1 MTHHPGRLLRWLNNV
16 ENLFFSL
23 KDFFA
28 ALIAYPFM
36 YNAMHASLLA
46 SVACG
51 IIGTLTVQNRMT
63 FLAGGASHAAY
74 GGIGIAFYFKLPML
88 PCTLGFTLLASLLM
102 GVLTLRT
109 EKNGRSGEASTDASI
124 GVLWAAGMAF
134 GIILVELTPGY
145 ASELMGFLFGS
156 ILVVPATDITAMAV
170 FDGILLIIL
179 FLFRQGLWAI
189 SLDREFSRS
198 RGLPVDALFLLT
210 VGLTAVSVVMLIR
223 IVGLILVLALL
234 TIPPYLARRVCS
246 SLYSTMF
253 LAGIL
258 ALLFCFLG
266 LFVSWYTNISSG
278 ASIIAVATVV
288 YFLSHLP
295 AVRLLSRALPKKS

>member
-1 MTHHPGRLLRWLNNV
+1 
-16 ENLFFSL
+16 
-23 KDFFA
+23 
-28 ALIAYPFM
+28 M
-36 YNAMHASLLA
+36 YNAMLASLLA
-46 SVACG
+46 SMACG

-88 PCTLGFTLLASLLM
+88 PCSIGFTLLASLLM
-102 GVLTLRT
+102 GALTLKSERD
-109 EKNGRSGEASTDASI
+109 GRSGDNSTDASI

-145 ASELMGFLFGS
+145 AGELMGFLFGS
-156 ILVVPATDITAMAV
+156 LLTVPDTDIVAMAV
-170 FDGILLIIL
+170 FDGILLVIL
-179 FLFRQGLWAI
+179 LLYRQGLWAI

-198 RGLPVDALFLLT
+198 RGLPVNALFLLM

-223 IVGLILVLALL
+223 VVGLILVLALL
-234 TIPPYLARRVCS
+234 TIPPYLARRICS
-246 SLYSTMF
+246 SLYSTMIV
-253 LAGIL
+253 AGVL
-258 ALLFCFLG
+258 ALAFCCFG
-266 LFVSWYTNISSG
+266 LLVAWCTDISSG

-295 AVRLLSRALPKKS
+295 VGRLRKHPMQQRN